1 MEAGLEMRV
10 HDPLWLLARQWQFGE
25 FQGEDAG
32 TPIWAACYGTDMPLA
47 LYLPG
52 PVAGHAA
59 GDVVDYASERPLEVL
74 VEREAPPAADVLAA
88 NRRLAVEAGQQFL
101 RMLGPGLAA
110 AYRTGLV
117 TAFGIQAPAREV
129 RTALDAASATFIDLM
144 TGRALDGAR
153 LLAAVLPAAPADR
166 AAALGFAAAD
176 AGDAGPVISA
186 WLDWVAHQAGPVAGA
201 PAPRP
206 TWDPSRME
214 YACAVAAPG
223 DTAGRDLVLEATA
236 YRGGHLDWYSFDAR
250 VGAALERPVALSPAP
265 VSVAML
271 PMTLSFAGMPA
282 SRLWEFEDARVRFG
296 PIDAAPTDLAR
307 LLLVEFLVE
316 YGNDFFGIPLD
327 LPAGSVFEVSRL
339 TITTSFGDV
348 TTATPFAD
356 DAWRMFSLSASSGTG
371 QPPRASLL
379 FLPPVLGHVL
389 AGPPIEEV
397 HLLRD
402 EMANMAW
409 AVEHVVESA
418 IGQPLDRLA
427 GATRT
432 DAAPPATGPA
442 GTLVYRLDTADSAVP
457 DHWIPLVPE
466 QVAAGSGPIRLAC
479 VDWRGASRGRL
490 LAEHAPGAL
499 LYLRDEELPRTGRK
513 VTRTH
518 RHARWYDGG
527 SLDWVGRANVLGRGE
542 GTSGLTYDVVESIVS
557 S

>member
-32 TPIWAACYGTDMPLA
+32 TPIWAACDGTDMPLA

-52 PVAGHAA
+52 PVSGHAA
-59 GDVVDYASERPLEVL
+59 GNVVDYASERPLEVL
-74 VEREAPPAADVLAA
+74 VEREAPSAADVLTA

-110 AYRTGLV
+110 AYQAGLV
-117 TAFGIQAPAREV
+117 TAFGVQVPAPAV
-129 RTALDAASATFIDLM
+129 RNALDAASATFVDLM
-144 TGRALDGAR
+144 AGRALDGAR
-153 LLAAVLPAAPADR
+153 LLAAVLPVAEAERP
-166 AAALGFAAAD
+166 AALGFAAAD
-176 AGDAGPVISA
+176 AGDVGPVVSA
-186 WLDWVAHQAGPVAGA
+186 WLDWVADLAGPVASA

-223 DTAGRDLVLEATA
+223 DAAGRDLVLEATA

-250 VGAALERPVALSPAP
+250 AGALERPVAVSPAP

-271 PMTLSFAGMPA
+271 PTTLSFAGLPA

-296 PIDAAPTDLAR
+296 SIGAAPADLAR
-307 LLLVEFLVE
+307 LLLVEFLLE

-356 DAWRMFSLSASSGTG
+356 DAWRMFSLSASPATE

-389 AGPPIEEV
+389 AGSPVEEV

-418 IGQPLDRLA
+418 TGQPLDRLA
-427 GATRT
+427 EART
-432 DAAPPATGPA
+432 DAAIQSTGPA

-466 QVAAGSGPIRLAC
+466 QVVAGSGAIRLAC
-479 VDWRGASRGRL
+479 VDWREASRGRL

-499 LYLRDEELPRTGRK
+499 LYLRDEELPRAGRK
-513 VTRTH
+513 VTRAH

-527 SLDWVGRANVLGRGE
+527 SFDWVGRANVLGRGE